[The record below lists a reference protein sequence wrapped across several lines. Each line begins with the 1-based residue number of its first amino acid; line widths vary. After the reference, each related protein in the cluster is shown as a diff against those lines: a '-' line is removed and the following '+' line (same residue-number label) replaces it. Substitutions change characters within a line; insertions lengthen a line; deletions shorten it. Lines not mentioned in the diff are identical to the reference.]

1 MGKIYGKMFP
11 IIRVPIFEFIIL
23 QHMYFPQTI
32 FTSNVLMINI
42 LQQQNTII
50 SESSKL
56 SFYREFDE
64 ISKRASYVDELTN
77 CNDRP
82 HLTKLKLSAHS
93 LDI

>member
-1 MGKIYGKMFP
+1 
-11 IIRVPIFEFIIL
+11 
-23 QHMYFPQTI
+23 MYFPQTI